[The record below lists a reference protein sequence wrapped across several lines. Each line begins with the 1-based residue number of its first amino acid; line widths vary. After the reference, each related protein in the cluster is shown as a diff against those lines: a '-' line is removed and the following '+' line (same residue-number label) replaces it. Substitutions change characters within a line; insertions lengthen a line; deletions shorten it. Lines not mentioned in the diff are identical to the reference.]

1 MKVSIEKDFEERRN
15 ASLDAKKAM
24 VEKFRS
30 AANRNGPAAEL
41 RAAQR
46 RAIAED
52 RVARVA
58 ERKNAIVAQL
68 ARDEREAMERA
79 NAELAAEAERQEAIA
94 AEKAAR
100 AEADLSLASRVV
112 ADEAV
117 RKAARDAKYAARK
130 ARKK

>member
-46 RAIAED
+46 RAVTED
-52 RVARVA
+52 RLARA
-58 ERKNAIVAQL
+58 EARKNAKQAKL
-68 ARDEREAMERA
+68 DREEREAVERA
-79 NAELAAEAERQEAIA
+79 NAELAIRAERQKAIA
-94 AEKAAR
+94 ADKAAR

>member
-46 RAIAED
+46 RAVTKDRLARAE
-52 RVARVA
+52 A
-58 ERKNAIVAQL
+58 RKNAKQAKL
-68 ARDEREAMERA
+68 DREEREAVERA
-79 NAELAAEAERQEAIA
+79 NAELAIEAERQRRLQQKRLREPKRI
-94 AEKAAR
+94 
-100 AEADLSLASRVV
+100 SVSRHVS
-112 ADEAV
+112 
-117 RKAARDAKYAARK
+117 
-130 ARKK
+130 